1 MMKKTVSHEQ
11 ILIKR
16 DGGLK
21 PVVASALPCGVTAV
35 FRVFIARIYG
45 AYDGVFRLRA
55 DEDFG
60 KHGGVTVPQIQV
72 GGLGG
77 APNRKVVFQNITL
90 DDPDVETLEYL
101 KGKGADII
109 FQTIPEDTP
118 MKLDDILKRY
128 K

>member
-1 MMKKTVSHEQ
+1 MKKTVSHEQ

-21 PVVASALPCGVTAV
+21 PVVASALPCVVTAV

-60 KHGGVTVPQIQV
+60 KHGGVSVP
-72 GGLGG
+72 LEW
-77 APNRKVVFQNITL
+77 ITF
-90 DDPDVETLEYL
+90 E
-101 KGKGADII
+101 I
-109 FQTIPEDTP
+109 
-118 MKLDDILKRY
+118 
-128 K
+128 

>member
-60 KHGGVTVPQIQV
+60 KHGGVSV
-72 GGLGG
+72 
-77 APNRKVVFQNITL
+77 
-90 DDPDVETLEYL
+90 TLEWITFENGHDVFEAEI
-101 KGKGADII
+101 KVSD
-109 FQTIPEDTP
+109 
-118 MKLDDILKRY
+118 
-128 K
+128 